1 MAFAGVTSKLYEM
14 VEVKTN
20 SLLLKLVDEK
30 VITTRER
37 EHVEVSG

>member
-20 SLLLKLVDEK
+20 SLLSKLVDEK